1 MLACVMQMRKKT
13 LSKRTQSIKTLAH
26 RHSHAHARARRG
38 DAVNLGD
45 DIEAAKD
52 VNRGERRARLSAAH
66 KS

>member
-1 MLACVMQMRKKT
+1 MRYANEEKNTVKANAVDQDARPST
-13 LSKRTQSIKTLAH
+13 
-26 RHSHAHARARRG
+26 HARTRNVHGRG